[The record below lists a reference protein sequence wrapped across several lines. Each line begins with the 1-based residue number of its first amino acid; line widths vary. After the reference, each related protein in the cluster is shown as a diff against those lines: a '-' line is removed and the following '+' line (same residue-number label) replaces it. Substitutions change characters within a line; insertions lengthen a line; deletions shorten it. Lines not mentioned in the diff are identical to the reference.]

1 MTHRF
6 LIDECLSPDLVQVA
20 IDAGFECTCV
30 RDRGLLGA
38 RDDFL
43 MKFLLKEDFTLVTE
57 NAADFRAL
65 FGVQELHPGLICL
78 GSEKRMDRE
87 TQREL
92 FQVALKEIGQD
103 LINQLLEV
111 IEDDNGE
118 ITVSTSEHA
127 APSV

>member
-38 RDDFL
+38 RDEYL
-43 MKFLLKEDFTLVTE
+43 MMFLLKEDFTLVTE
-57 NAADFRAL
+57 NAADFLAL
-65 FGVQELHPGLICL
+65 FKDQELHPGLICL
-78 GSEKRMDRE
+78 ASGIRMDRE

-92 FQVALKEIGQD
+92 FQIALKEIGQD

-111 IEDDNGE
+111 VEDENGE

>member
-65 FGVQELHPGLICL
+65 FGDQELHPGLICL

-103 LINQLLEV
+103 LTNQLLEV
-111 IEDDNGE
+111 IEDENGE